1 MKIRYSGNRDG
12 VTKSRMAVISFDPN
26 NDEELRVANVIRFL
40 KNIGWKGFDW
50 FDDCVVIG
58 MKNRAQYD
66 EFLIDYKDEKSL
78 FL

>member
-12 VTKSRMAVISFDPN
+12 VTRSRMAVISFGSH
-26 NDEELRVANVIRFL
+26 EELRVANMITFL

-50 FDDCVVIG
+50 FDDCIVID
-58 MKNRAQYD
+58 MKDRDQYN
-66 EFLIDYKDEKSL
+66 EFLIDYKDAKSL